1 MDWTFNLVTANK
13 IFPGQR
19 MAKPI
24 RYRRRELKLI
34 KMKQVT
40 INLYSFLE
48 LNQDAQQKAIREHSE
63 FMAIMPVQCENNN
76 GELEDIYEEY
86 SDEDIVDNI
95 LANDYVFFEDGKL
108 ASCTTYTG
116 KHPKS
121 GTTELKFHGR
131 IYDITK

>member
-1 MDWTFNLVTANK
+1 
-13 IFPGQR
+13 
-19 MAKPI
+19 
-24 RYRRRELKLI
+24 
-34 KMKQVT
+34 MKQVT

-63 FMAIMPVQCENNN
+63 FMASMPVQCENNN
-76 GELEDIYEEY
+76 GELEDVYEEY

-95 LANDYVFFEDGKL
+95 LVNGYIFFEDGKL
-108 ASCTTYTG
+108 ASCTIYTG